1 MENSEL
7 ETKESDQSASENTPR
22 FSTRVFG
29 VGYFAKW
36 ETRSEKPRKTDSPR
50 ISEFPENSE
59 FSTSS

>member
-7 ETKESDQSASENTPR
+7 ETSESDQSASENTPR

-29 VGYFAKW
+29 VGYCAKW
-36 ETRSEKPRKTDSPR
+36 ETRNEKPRKTDSRR

-59 FSTSS
+59 FSTSP